1 MSLRTNILCGSVRNF
16 PCSGEPS
23 LKIFINSVY
32 ACRSL
37 YSYIIF
43 AQVTIYQIWKSSRG
57 KRSSSELNIKTRPK
71 NTALFYISKKL

>member
-23 LKIFINSVY
+23 LKIYINSVS
-32 ACRSL
+32 ARRSL
-37 YSYIIF
+37 LATEFLHRLQFIKFGSL
-43 AQVTIYQIWKSSRG
+43 VGG

-71 NTALFYISKKL
+71 NTGLFYISKKL